1 MFMNTKITT
10 LLPPIDLSLA
20 RPSVLKI
27 FIAYCALLIFIAI
40 NSPIAFGQTGSCVA
54 EQGTWSNLDTN
65 QPVFTPGTSST
76 DDDVGI
82 NCTGDL
88 TDITDEIL
96 ETAIDEIDSFDD
108 FFHSNSK
115 IGVYVNVTNDLTTVS
130 GTIHSDTKQLILFA
144 GDVVTETT
152 NDGFAVIVE
161 PENEVD
167 SADPPVY
174 TKNDWR
180 IDNYLNVTASGN
192 GKRGIAIFNS
202 SGGGVTFRNFAD
214 ITTTGEGFTR
224 PSTRM
229 YRTRTAHG
237 ITVSSES
244 DNSTGDVM
252 VINEAEGSV
261 TTQGDGARGILAYT
275 EGTGDATVIN
285 RGEVSTSGDVYKS
298 DDSNADFPYRTPDG
312 IFASSDGGNARA
324 ENENIVTTSGD
335 GARAVYAYTGGAGKT
350 AVAKNRG
357 TVTVSGNKYRDGLRE
372 IGAYGVAAITDDGS
386 SFATNESTGTIT
398 ISGVDSE
405 AVLAYSDFSTTAGQ
419 TVVATNQ
426 GTISGTSSAL
436 EASGLV
442 AAGGTAGENGSSVHA
457 ENSGYITME
466 GSGSFGIFAGFVI
479 FDDGSSTGLQNSP
492 GSVSVNNSGNVIV
505 SGDRLP
511 SATELANI
519 HSGIYAGFYDEDKS
533 DTDEFGNTGN
543 VSVVHTG
550 KIEVKNGIGINTE
563 VFGSGN
569 SKVEVKDGATIEAG
583 KAEDTP
589 NNIDASWGMGIYSRA
604 VVDSTTDD
612 VADDDDIH
620 IVISGE
626 DTAVTAHSDDDDDDA
641 TTDVDESES
650 IGIKAE
656 MIETREANM
665 PVTAHAK
672 VEVLDGATVTA
683 DKAVVFEGGRGTL
696 NVTNST
702 IVGDVEFH
710 AGDFDDMFS
719 LAGGNV
725 EGNINFYDGDDVF
738 DIRSGLVKGNIDFGD
753 GDDTLNLRIW
763 GRIDGDLDFGLG
775 DDHLYLDV
783 LNTYGP
789 SVITGNIF
797 GIETMTKRCPGDVRI
812 EGEVDFAA
820 STLSLEEGGLIVAGV
835 VDLMGGEVII
845 HDETKLTFEIGD
857 IINDPLNYGRFEDAS
872 AIFKQDADPEIHTQL
887 AASLVDNNR
896 TGAVREKLNNDSDPP
911 TITFVDGGFK
921 QENSQGQED
930 DVEVMVMTTD
940 TESGTTRRVG
950 TVDSSTDN
958 FTTCGDTAAADCSE
972 IEVADEVEERTE
984 APTVSTV
991 STVSTS
997 DRSPSGGSSSNRGSL
1012 LGVGLIAALFYLWD
1026 FDFFGED
1033 SADEY
1038 AYDILSLQGGS
1049 VRPTDDILPGLG
1061 NISRVRWDNGQYWL
1075 RSLAENKSNLP
1086 LGTHAK
1092 VQGAEFGVKY
1102 NLGDGFSLNGSFV
1115 PEFSASIPG
1124 SQLKGHV
1131 LQVGGNWSNGNFFT
1145 GLKISYENHDTT
1157 LITANPVI
1165 NSSFKGNSTLTNTH
1179 LQFQT
1184 GTMMNYGSMEA
1195 KTMLSM
1201 FTGSMKQGAYL
1212 AESPVMTADIP
1223 ELSQR
1228 YTGWNF
1234 GLNLK
1239 SSEMIET
1246 SNGTRVLPSLTMN
1259 TMRTTTTG
1267 IESMFITQSDRIGA
1281 LSFRTNS
1288 GVREL
1293 PRTINMLGLSSD
1305 IKRSSNSGWRVGY
1318 MGAEIDGEFENYALA
1333 RFSMKF

>member
-10 LLPPIDLSLA
+10 LLPPIDLSLE
-20 RPSVLKI
+20 RPSALKI
-27 FIAYCALLIFIAI
+27 FIAYCALLIFIVI
-40 NSPIAFGQTGSCVA
+40 NSPIAFGQTDSCVGK
-54 EQGTWSNLDTN
+54 QGTWSNLDTD
-65 QPVFTPGTSST
+65 QPVFTEGTSST
-76 DDDVGI
+76 DVDVRI

-96 ETAIDEIDSFDD
+96 ETAFEETPSIENFL
-108 FFHSNSK
+108 HSNSK
-115 IGVYVNVTNDLTTVS
+115 LGVYVNVTNELTKVS
-130 GTIHSDTKQLILFA
+130 STIHSDTKQLYLFA
-144 GDVVTETT
+144 GDIETDST
-152 NDGFAVIVE
+152 NDGFAVIVS
-161 PENEVD
+161 PENDVEGT
-167 SADPPVY
+167 DPPVY

-180 IDNYLNVTASGN
+180 IDNYLNVTANGD
-192 GKRGIAIFNS
+192 GKRGIAIFNE

-214 ITTTGEGFTR
+214 ITTTGDGFTR
-224 PSTRM
+224 PADRM

-244 DNSTGDVM
+244 NNSTGDVM

-261 TTQGDGARGILAYT
+261 TTEGDGASGIVAHT
-275 EGTGDATVIN
+275 GGTGDATVIN
-285 RGEVSTSGDVYKS
+285 RGEVSTSGSVYKS
-298 DDSNADFPYRTPDG
+298 EYEDEEFPYRRADG
-312 IFASSDGGNARA
+312 IYANSAEGNVRA
-324 ENENIVTTSGD
+324 ENENIVTTSGE
-335 GARAVYAYTGGAGKT
+335 GARGVFAYTDGAGKT
-350 AVAKNRG
+350 AVATNRG
-357 TVTVSGNKYRDGLRE
+357 TVTVSGNKYTDGLRE
-372 IGAYGVAAITDDGS
+372 IDSYGVAAITNDGS
-386 SFATNESTGTIT
+386 SFATNESAGTVT
-398 ISGVDSE
+398 INGVDSD

-426 GTISGTSSAL
+426 GTISGTSTATD
-436 EASGLV
+436 AIGLV
-442 AAGGTAGENGSSVHA
+442 AGGSAGENGISVRA
-457 ENSGYITME
+457 ENSGDITME
-466 GSGSFGIFAGFVI
+466 GDGALGIVAFYRTV
-479 FDDGSSTGLQNSP
+479 DDGSTGLQNSP

-505 SGDRLP
+505 SGNRLQ
-511 SATELANI
+511 SATELANF
-519 HSGIYAGFYDEDKS
+519 HSGIYAGFYDEDEG

-550 KIEVKNGIGINTE
+550 EIEVKNGIGIYTE

-583 KAEDTP
+583 KAEDTS

-604 VVDSTTDD
+604 KVDSTTDD

-626 DTAVTAHSDDDDDDA
+626 DTAVTAYSDDENDVA
-641 TTDVDESES
+641 TTDVDETES
-650 IGIKAE
+650 IGIMAE
-656 MIETREANM
+656 MIETRAANM
-665 PVTAHAK
+665 PTAHAK

-702 IVGDVEFH
+702 IDGDVEFH

-719 LAGGNV
+719 LVGGNV
-725 EGNINFYDGDDVF
+725 EGNIKFNDGNDVF

-775 DDHLYLDV
+775 EDHLYLDV

-812 EGEVDFAA
+812 EGEVNFAA

-887 AASLVDNNR
+887 AASLVDKIDE
-896 TGAVREKLNNDSDPP
+896 VREKLNNDSDPP

-921 QENSQGQED
+921 QENAQGQED

-958 FTTCGDTAAADCSE
+958 FTTCDTAADDCSE
-972 IEVADEVEERTE
+972 IEVADEVQERTE

-991 STVSTS
+991 STVSTVLTP
-997 DRSPSGGSSSNRGSL
+997 DRSPSGGGGSSSSSL

-1033 SADEY
+1033 SAEY
-1038 AYDILSLQGGS
+1038 AYDNLSLQGGS
-1049 VRPTDDILPGLG
+1049 ARPTDDILPSLG

-1075 RSLAENKSNLP
+1075 RSLTENKSNLP

-1239 SSEMIET
+1239 SSEIIET

-1267 IESMFITQSDRIGA
+1267 IESMLITQSDRIGA

-1318 MGAEIDGEFENYALA
+1318 MGAEIDGEFENFVLA

>member
-1 MFMNTKITT
+1 M
-10 LLPPIDLSLA
+10 
-20 RPSVLKI
+20 
-27 FIAYCALLIFIAI
+27 
-40 NSPIAFGQTGSCVA
+40 
-54 EQGTWSNLDTN
+54 
-65 QPVFTPGTSST
+65 
-76 DDDVGI
+76 
-82 NCTGDL
+82 
-88 TDITDEIL
+88 
-96 ETAIDEIDSFDD
+96 
-108 FFHSNSK
+108 
-115 IGVYVNVTNDLTTVS
+115 TNDLTTIS
-130 GTIHSDTKQLILFA
+130 STIHSDTKQLILFA
-144 GDVVTETT
+144 GDIETDST
-152 NDGFAVIVE
+152 DDGFAVYVG
-161 PENEVD
+161 PENDVG

-174 TKNDWR
+174 TKNDWQ
-180 IDNYLNVTASGN
+180 IDNYLNVTANGR
-192 GKRGIAIFNS
+192 GKRAIGIFNE

-224 PSTRM
+224 PPDRM
-229 YRTRTAHG
+229 YRTRTANG
-237 ITVSSES
+237 ITVTSES

-261 TTQGDGARGILAYT
+261 TTQGTGARGIFAYT
-275 EGTGDATVIN
+275 GGTGDATVIN
-285 RGEVSTSGDVYKS
+285 RGVVSTSGHVYKS
-298 DDSNADFPYRTPDG
+298 DDADEEFPYRRADG
-312 IFASSDGGNARA
+312 IYANSTGGNVRA
-324 ENENIVTTSGD
+324 ENENIVTTSGN
-335 GARAVYAYTGGAGKT
+335 GARAVFAYTDGAGKT

-357 TVTVSGNKYRDGLRE
+357 TVTVSGGKYVDSDEE
-372 IGAYGVAAITDDGS
+372 IGSFGVAAITSDGS
-386 SFATNESTGTIT
+386 SFATNESAGTVT
-398 ISGVDSE
+398 ISGEDSD
-405 AVLAYSDFSTTAGQ
+405 AVLAYSYFSTTAGQ

-426 GTISGTSSAL
+426 GTISGTSTASEAL
-436 EASGLV
+436 GLV
-442 AAGGTAGENGSSVHA
+442 AGGDAGENGISVLA
-457 ENSGYITME
+457 ENSGDITME
-466 GSGSFGIFAGFVI
+466 GEGAFGIVAFYTIV
-479 FDDGSSTGLQNSP
+479 DDGSTGLRNNP

-505 SGDRLP
+505 SGDRH
-511 SATELANI
+511 SNTTELANI
-519 HSGIYAGFYDEDKS
+519 HSGIYAFYDD
-533 DTDEFGNTGN
+533 DDDGDNTEFGNTGN

-550 KIEVKNGIGINTE
+550 EIEVKNGIGIYTE

-604 VVDSTTDD
+604 KVDSTTDD

-626 DTAVTAHSDDDDDDA
+626 DTAVTAYSVDDDDVA
-641 TTDVDESES
+641 TTDVDERES
-650 IGIKAE
+650 IGIMAE
-656 MIETREANM
+656 MIETREANI

-702 IVGDVEFH
+702 IHGDVEFH

-719 LAGGNV
+719 LVGGNV

-763 GRIDGDLDFGLG
+763 GRIDGNLDFGLG

-789 SVITGNIF
+789 SVITGNIL

-812 EGEVDFAA
+812 EGNVDFTA

-857 IINDPLNYGRFEDAS
+857 IINDPLNYGRFESAT

-887 AASLVDNNR
+887 AASLVDNDR

-930 DVEVMVMTTD
+930 DVDVMVMTTD

-950 TVDSSTDN
+950 TVNSSTDN
-958 FTTCGDTAAADCSE
+958 FTTCDTAVADCSE
-972 IEVADEVEERTE
+972 IEVADEVQERTE
-984 APTVSTV
+984 APTDSTVSTV
-991 STVSTS
+991 STDSTVSTS
-997 DRSPSGGSSSNRGSL
+997 DRSPSGGSSSKRGTL
-1012 LGVGLIAALFYLWD
+1012 LGVGLVAALFYFWD
-1026 FDFFGED
+1026 FDIFGED
-1033 SADEY
+1033 SAEY
-1038 AYDILSLQGGS
+1038 AYDNLSLQGGS
-1049 VRPTDDILPGLG
+1049 ARPTDDILPSLG

-1115 PEFSASIPG
+1115 PEISASIPG
-1124 SQLKGHV
+1124 SQLKGHI

-1239 SSEMIET
+1239 SSEIIET

-1267 IESMFITQSDRIGA
+1267 IESMLITQSDRIGA

-1318 MGAEIDGEFENYALA
+1318 MGAEIDGEFENFVLA

>member
-10 LLPPIDLSLA
+10 LLPTYLSHKT
-20 RPSVLKI
+20 PSALKI
-27 FIAYCALLIFIAI
+27 FIAHCALLIFIAI
-40 NSPIAFGQTGSCVA
+40 NSPIAFGQTGSCVG
-54 EQGTWSNLDTN
+54 EQGTWSNLETD
-65 QPVFTPGTSST
+65 QPVFTQGTSST
-76 DDDVGI
+76 DYDVRI
-82 NCTGDL
+82 NCTGAL
-88 TDITDEIL
+88 TEITDDIL
-96 ETAIDEIDSFDD
+96 ETAFEDTPSIEN
-108 FFHSNSK
+108 FFHPNSR
-115 IGVYVNVTNDLTTVS
+115 IGVYVNVTNDLTTVNS
-130 GTIHSDTKQLILFA
+130 TIHSDTNRLILLA
-144 GDVVTETT
+144 GDVVTGPT
-152 NDGFAVIVE
+152 NDGFAVIAS
-161 PENEVD
+161 PENEVQG
-167 SADPPVY
+167 ANPPVY

-180 IDNYLNVTASGN
+180 IDNYLNVTANGD
-192 GKRGIAIFNS
+192 GKRGIAIFNE

-214 ITTTGEGFTR
+214 ITTNGQGFTR
-224 PSTRM
+224 PDTEM

-237 ITVSSES
+237 ITVTSES

-261 TTQGDGARGILAYT
+261 TTEGDGARGIFAYT

-285 RGEVSTSGDVYKS
+285 RGEVSTRGSVYKSGDV
-298 DDSNADFPYRTPDG
+298 DEEFPYRRADG
-312 IFASSDGGNARA
+312 IYANSTEGNARA
-324 ENENIVTTSGD
+324 ENENIVTTSGK

-357 TVTVSGNKYRDGLRE
+357 TVTVSGDRYIDGTTERDS
-372 IGAYGVAAITDDGS
+372 YGVAAIASDGS

-398 ISGVDSE
+398 ISGIDSD
-405 AVLAYSDFSTTAGQ
+405 AVLAYSEFSTTAGQ
-419 TVVATNQ
+419 TVVATNR
-426 GTISGTSSAL
+426 GTILGTSAAS
-436 EASGLV
+436 EASGLG
-442 AAGGTAGENGSSVHA
+442 AGGDAGENGSSAHA
-457 ENSGYITME
+457 ENSGDITME
-466 GSGSFGIFAGFVI
+466 GDGALGIVAFYRIV
-479 FDDGSSTGLQNSP
+479 DDGGLQNSP

-505 SGDRLP
+505 SGNRP
-511 SATELANI
+511 SIATEFAHF
-519 HSGIYAGFYDEDKS
+519 HSGIYAGFFDLNKG
-533 DTDEFGNTGN
+533 DTNEFGNTGN

-550 KIEVKNGIGINTE
+550 EIEVKNGIGINTE
-563 VFGSGN
+563 VYGSGN

-583 KAEDTP
+583 KAEDPP

-604 VVDSTTDD
+604 KVDSTTDD

-626 DTAVTAHSDDDDDDA
+626 DTAVTAYSDDSDDGA
-641 TTDVDESES
+641 TTDVDERES
-650 IGIKAE
+650 IGIMAE

-725 EGNINFYDGDDVF
+725 EGNINFYDGDDVL
-738 DIRSGLVKGNIDFGD
+738 DIRSGLVKGNIYFGG

-797 GIETMTKRCPGDVRI
+797 GIETMTKRYPGDVRI
-812 EGEVDFAA
+812 EGEVEFAA
-820 STLSLEEGGLIVAGV
+820 STLNLEEGGLIVAGV

-857 IINDPLNYGRFEDAS
+857 ITKDPLNYGRFEKAT

-887 AASLVDNNR
+887 AASLVDENDPSNDR
-896 TGAVREKLNNDSDPP
+896 TSAVRELLNDDSLPP

-921 QENSQGQED
+921 QVNSQGQQD

-940 TESGTTRRVG
+940 TESGTTSRVG
-950 TVDSSTDN
+950 IVDSSTDH
-958 FTTCGDTAAADCSE
+958 FTTCDTAAADCSE
-972 IEVADEVEERTE
+972 IEVADEVPERTE
-984 APTVSTV
+984 APTV

-997 DRSPSGGSSSNRGSL
+997 DRSPSGGSSSNRGTL
-1012 LGVGLIAALFYLWD
+1012 LGVGLVAALFYLWD
-1026 FDFFGED
+1026 LDIFGED
-1033 SADEY
+1033 SAEY
-1038 AYDILSLQGGS
+1038 AYDNLSLQGGS
-1049 VRPTDDILPGLG
+1049 ARPTDDILPSLG

-1318 MGAEIDGEFENYALA
+1318 MGAEIDGEFENFVLA

>member
-1 MFMNTKITT
+1 M
-10 LLPPIDLSLA
+10 
-20 RPSVLKI
+20 
-27 FIAYCALLIFIAI
+27 
-40 NSPIAFGQTGSCVA
+40 
-54 EQGTWSNLDTN
+54 
-65 QPVFTPGTSST
+65 
-76 DDDVGI
+76 
-82 NCTGDL
+82 
-88 TDITDEIL
+88 
-96 ETAIDEIDSFDD
+96 
-108 FFHSNSK
+108 
-115 IGVYVNVTNDLTTVS
+115 
-130 GTIHSDTKQLILFA
+130 
-144 GDVVTETT
+144 
-152 NDGFAVIVE
+152 
-161 PENEVD
+161 
-167 SADPPVY
+167 
-174 TKNDWR
+174 
-180 IDNYLNVTASGN
+180 
-192 GKRGIAIFNS
+192 
-202 SGGGVTFRNFAD
+202 
-214 ITTTGEGFTR
+214 
-224 PSTRM
+224 
-229 YRTRTAHG
+229 
-237 ITVSSES
+237 
-244 DNSTGDVM
+244 
-252 VINEAEGSV
+252 
-261 TTQGDGARGILAYT
+261 
-275 EGTGDATVIN
+275 
-285 RGEVSTSGDVYKS
+285 
-298 DDSNADFPYRTPDG
+298 
-312 IFASSDGGNARA
+312 
-324 ENENIVTTSGD
+324 
-335 GARAVYAYTGGAGKT
+335 
-350 AVAKNRG
+350 
-357 TVTVSGNKYRDGLRE
+357 
-372 IGAYGVAAITDDGS
+372 AAITTDGS

-398 ISGVDSE
+398 ISGIDSD
-405 AVLAYSDFSTTAGQ
+405 AVLAYSSFSTTARQ
-419 TVVATNQ
+419 TAVATNQ
-426 GTISGTSSAL
+426 GTISGTSTASL
-436 EASGLV
+436 ASGLG
-442 AAGGTAGENGSSVHA
+442 AGGDAGENGILVLA
-457 ENSGYITME
+457 ENSGDITME
-466 GSGSFGIFAGFVI
+466 GDGALGIVAFYRIVP
-479 FDDGSSTGLQNSP
+479 DGSTGLQNSP

-505 SGDRLP
+505 SGNRHED
-511 SATELANI
+511 ATELANI

-550 KIEVKNGIGINTE
+550 EIEVKNGIGIHTE

-569 SKVEVKDGATIEAG
+569 SKVEVKDGATVEAG
-583 KAEDTP
+583 KAADTP

-604 VVDSTTDD
+604 EVDSTTDD

-626 DTAVTAHSDDDDDDA
+626 DTAVTAYSDDDDVVA

-650 IGIKAE
+650 IGIMAE

-702 IVGDVEFH
+702 IVGDVEFD
-710 AGDFDDMFS
+710 AGDFDDLFS
-719 LAGGNV
+719 LAGGNA
-725 EGNINFYDGDDVF
+725 EGNINFGDGDDVF
-738 DIRSGLVKGNIDFGD
+738 DIRSGLVKGDIDFGD

-763 GRIDGDLDFGLG
+763 GRIDGDLDFGMG

-789 SVITGNIF
+789 SVITGNIR

-812 EGEVDFAA
+812 EGEVDFTA

-857 IINDPLNYGRFEDAS
+857 IVTDSLNYGRFENAT
-872 AIFKQDADPEIHTQL
+872 AIFKQDSDPEIHTQL
-887 AASLVDNNR
+887 AASLVDDIDE
-896 TGAVREKLNNDSDPP
+896 VREMLNDDVSPP

-930 DVEVMVMTTD
+930 DVDVMVMTTD
-940 TESGTTRRVG
+940 TESGTTSRVG
-950 TVDSSTDN
+950 MVDSSTDH
-958 FTTCGDTAAADCSE
+958 FTTCDTATANCSE
-972 IEVADEVEERTE
+972 IEVAEEVQVRTE
-984 APTVSTV
+984 APR
-991 STVSTS
+991 VSTS
-997 DRSPSGGSSSNRGSL
+997 DSSTSGGGGGGSSSNRGTL
-1012 LGVGLIAALFYLWD
+1012 LGVGLVAALFYLWD
-1026 FDFFGED
+1026 LDIFGED
-1033 SADEY
+1033 SAEY
-1038 AYDILSLQGGS
+1038 AYDNLSLQGGS
-1049 VRPTDDILPGLG
+1049 ARPTDDILPNLG
-1061 NISRVRWDNGQYWL
+1061 NISRARWGDNGQYWL

-1124 SQLKGHV
+1124 SHLKGHV

-1157 LITANPVI
+1157 LTTANPVI

-1228 YTGWNF
+1228 YTGWNL

-1267 IESMFITQSDRIGA
+1267 IESMLITQSDRIGA

-1293 PRTINMLGLSSD
+1293 PRTINMLGLGSD

-1318 MGAEIDGEFENYALA
+1318 MGAEIDGEFENFVLA
-1333 RFSMKF
+1333 RFGMKF

>member
-10 LLPPIDLSLA
+10 LLPPIDLSLE
-20 RPSVLKI
+20 RPSALKI

-40 NSPIAFGQTGSCVA
+40 NSPIAFGQTGSCVGQ
-54 EQGTWSNLDTN
+54 QGTWSNLDTD

-76 DDDVGI
+76 DVDVRI
-82 NCTGDL
+82 DCTGDL

-96 ETAIDEIDSFDD
+96 STALDEIDSIDD

-115 IGVYVNVTNDLTTVS
+115 IVLYVDVTNDLTTIS
-130 GTIHSDTKQLILFA
+130 STIHSDTNLLRLYA
-144 GDVVTETT
+144 GDLETDTTE
-152 NDGFAVIVE
+152 DGFAVIIS
-161 PENEVD
+161 PENDVEGT
-167 SADPPVY
+167 DPPVY

-180 IDNYLNVTASGN
+180 INNYLNVTANGD
-192 GKRGIAIFNS
+192 GKRAIAIFNE
-202 SGGGVTFRNFAD
+202 SGGGVTFRNFAE
-214 ITTTGEGFTR
+214 ITTTGEGYTR
-224 PSTRM
+224 PVGRM
-229 YRTRTAHG
+229 YRTRTAYG
-237 ITVSSES
+237 INVTSES
-244 DNSTGDVM
+244 NNSTGDVM

-261 TTQGDGARGILAYT
+261 TTQGDGARGINAYT
-275 EGTGDATVIN
+275 DGTGDATVIN
-285 RGEVSTSGDVYKS
+285 RGEVSTSGSVYKS
-298 DDSNADFPYRTPDG
+298 LDEDEEFPYRRADG
-312 IFASSDGGNARA
+312 IYANSSEGNVRA
-324 ENENIVTTSGD
+324 ENENIVTTTGD
-335 GARAVYAYTGGAGKT
+335 GARGVFAYTDGAGKT

-357 TVTVSGNKYRDGLRE
+357 TVTVSGDSYTDDGNTK
-372 IGAYGVAAITDDGS
+372 IDSYGVAAITSDGS

-398 ISGVDSE
+398 ISGVDSD
-405 AVLAYSDFSTTAGQ
+405 AVLAYSSFSTTARQ
-419 TVVATNQ
+419 TVVATNR
-426 GTISGTSSAL
+426 GTILGTSTAS
-436 EASGLV
+436 EASGLG
-442 AAGGTAGENGSSVHA
+442 AGGDAGENGFSVLA
-457 ENSGYITME
+457 ENSGDITME
-466 GSGSFGIFAGFVI
+466 GAGSLGIVAFYRIVP
-479 FDDGSSTGLQNSP
+479 DGSTGLQNSP
-492 GSVSVNNSGNVIV
+492 GSASVNNSGNVIV

-511 SATELANI
+511 DATELAHF
-519 HSGIYAGFYDEDKS
+519 HSGIYAGFFDFNKG
-533 DTDEFGNTGN
+533 DTDKFGNTGN

-550 KIEVKNGIGINTE
+550 EIEVKNGIGINTE
-563 VFGSGN
+563 VYGSGN

-604 VVDSTTDD
+604 KVDSTTDD

-626 DTAVTAHSDDDDDDA
+626 DTEVTAYSDDTDDPD
-641 TTDVDESES
+641 TTDVDETES
-650 IGIKAE
+650 IAIMAE
-656 MIETREANM
+656 MTETREANM

-702 IVGDVEFH
+702 IVGDVEFD
-710 AGDFDDMFS
+710 AGDFDDLFS
-719 LAGGNV
+719 LAGGNA
-725 EGNINFYDGDDVF
+725 EGNINFGDGDNVF
-738 DIRSGLVKGNIDFGD
+738 DIRSGLVKGDIDFGA

-763 GRIDGDLDFGLG
+763 GRIDGDLNFGLG

-789 SVITGNIF
+789 SVITGNIL

-812 EGEVDFAA
+812 EGDVEFTA

-887 AASLVDNNR
+887 AASLDDNDR
-896 TGAVREKLNNDSDPP
+896 TVAVREKLNNDSDPP

-930 DVEVMVMTTD
+930 DVDVMVMTTD
-940 TESGTTRRVG
+940 TETGTTSHVG
-950 TVDSSTDN
+950 DVDSSTDK
-958 FTTCGDTAAADCSE
+958 FTTCDTAAADCSE
-972 IEVADEVEERTE
+972 IEVAKEVPERTE
-984 APTVSTV
+984 APR
-991 STVSTS
+991 VSTS
-997 DRSPSGGSSSNRGSL
+997 DSSTSGGGGSSSNRGTL

-1033 SADEY
+1033 SAEY

-1061 NISRVRWDNGQYWL
+1061 NISRVRWGDNGQYWF

-1201 FTGSMKQGAYL
+1201 FTGNMKQGAYL

-1228 YTGWNF
+1228 YTGWNL

-1267 IESMFITQSDRIGA
+1267 IESMLITQSDRIGA

-1293 PRTINMLGLSSD
+1293 PRTINMLGLGSD

-1318 MGAEIDGEFENYALA
+1318 MGAEIDGEFENFVLA
-1333 RFSMKF
+1333 RFGMKF

>member
-10 LLPPIDLSLA
+10 LLPPIDLSLE
-20 RPSVLKI
+20 RPSALKI

-40 NSPIAFGQTGSCVA
+40 NSPIAFGQTGSCVG
-54 EQGTWSNLDTN
+54 EQGTWSNLDTD
-65 QPVFTPGTSST
+65 QPVFTPGILST
-76 DDDVGI
+76 DYDVRI

-88 TDITDEIL
+88 TEITDEIL
-96 ETAIDEIDSFDD
+96 ETAFEETRSIEN

-115 IGVYVNVTNDLTTVS
+115 IGLYVNVTNNSTTVS
-130 GTIHSDTKQLILFA
+130 ATIHSDTNRLILFA

-152 NDGFAVIVE
+152 DDGFAVIVS
-161 PENEVD
+161 PENEV
-167 SADPPVY
+167 AGTDPPVY
-174 TKNDWR
+174 PKNDWR
-180 IDNYLNVTASGN
+180 IDNYLNVTANGD
-192 GKRGIAIFNS
+192 GKRGIAIFNE

-214 ITTTGEGFTR
+214 ITTTGGGFTR
-224 PSTRM
+224 LPDRM
-229 YRTRTAHG
+229 YRTRAADG
-237 ITVSSES
+237 ITVTSES

-261 TTQGDGARGILAYT
+261 TTQGAGARGIFAYT
-275 EGTGDATVIN
+275 GGTGDATVIN
-285 RGEVSTSGDVYKS
+285 RGEVSTRGDVYKS
-298 DDSNADFPYRTPDG
+298 EDVDEEFPYRRADG
-312 IFASSDGGNARA
+312 IYANSTGGNVRA
-324 ENENIVTTSGD
+324 ENENIVTTSGQ
-335 GARAVYAYTGGAGKT
+335 GARGVFAYTDGAGKT
-350 AVAKNRG
+350 AVATNRG
-357 TVTVSGNKYRDGLRE
+357 TVTVSGGKYIDGTIEE
-372 IGAYGVAAITDDGS
+372 IDSFGVAAITNDGS
-386 SFATNESTGTIT
+386 SFATNESAGTVT
-398 ISGVDSE
+398 ISGVDSD
-405 AVLAYSDFSTTAGQ
+405 AVLAYSVFSTTAGQ

-426 GTISGTSSAL
+426 GTISGTSTAM
-436 EASGLV
+436 EAIGLV
-442 AAGGTAGENGSSVHA
+442 AGGSAGENGISVRA
-457 ENSGYITME
+457 ENSGDITME
-466 GSGSFGIFAGFVI
+466 GDGSNGIVAFFGIV
-479 FDDGSSTGLQNSP
+479 DDGSTGLQNSP

-505 SGDRLP
+505 SGNRFQ
-511 SATELANI
+511 SATVFEEINK
-519 HSGIYAGFYDEDKS
+519 GIFAGFDDDDTG

-550 KIEVKNGIGINTE
+550 EIEVKYGAGIFTQ

-569 SKVEVKDGATIEAG
+569 SKVEVKDGATVEAG
-583 KAEDTP
+583 KAAT
-589 NNIDASWGMGIYSRA
+589 SWGMGIYSRA
-604 VVDSTTDD
+604 KVDSTTDD

-626 DTAVTAHSDDDDDDA
+626 DTAVTAYSDDSDEGD
-641 TTDVDESES
+641 TTDVDERES
-650 IGIKAE
+650 IGLMAE

-710 AGDFDDMFS
+710 DGDFDDMFS

-725 EGNINFYDGDDVF
+725 EGDINFSDGDDVF
-738 DIRSGLVKGNIDFGD
+738 DIRSGLVKGNINFGG

-812 EGEVDFAA
+812 EGNVDFTA

-857 IINDPLNYGRFEDAS
+857 ITMDPLNYGRFQSAT

-887 AASLVDNNR
+887 AASLVDENVPSNDR
-896 TGAVREKLNNDSDPP
+896 TGEVRELLNDKSSPP
-911 TITFVDGGFK
+911 MITFVDGGFK
-921 QENSQGQED
+921 QENSQGQQD
-930 DVEVMVMTTD
+930 DVDVMVMTTD
-940 TESGTTRRVG
+940 TESGTTSHVG
-950 TVDSSTDN
+950 DVDRSTDN
-958 FTTCGDTAAADCSE
+958 FTTCDTAAADCSE
-972 IEVADEVEERTE
+972 IEVADEVQERTE
-984 APTVSTV
+984 APTV

-997 DRSPSGGSSSNRGSL
+997 DRSPSGGSSSNRSTL

-1033 SADEY
+1033 SAEY

-1086 LGTHAK
+1086 LGTYAK

-1131 LQVGGNWSNGNFFT
+1131 LQVGGNWSNGKFFT

-1239 SSEMIET
+1239 SSEIIET

-1318 MGAEIDGEFENYALA
+1318 MGAEIDGEFENFALA

>member
-10 LLPPIDLSLA
+10 LLPPIDLSLE
-20 RPSVLKI
+20 RPSALKI

-76 DDDVGI
+76 DDDVRI

-96 ETAIDEIDSFDD
+96 ETAIDKIDSIDD

-115 IGVYVNVTNDLTTVS
+115 IGVYVNVTDDLTTVS
-130 GTIHSDTKQLILFA
+130 GTIHSDTNLLILFA

-180 IDNYLNVTASGN
+180 IDNYLNVTANGN
-192 GKRGIAIFNS
+192 GKRAIAIFNE

-224 PSTRM
+224 PSTKM
-229 YRTRTAHG
+229 YRTRTANG
-237 ITVSSES
+237 ITVTSES

-261 TTQGDGARGILAYT
+261 TTQGDGARGINAYT
-275 EGTGDATVIN
+275 GGTGDATVIN
-285 RGEVSTSGDVYKS
+285 RGAVSTRGSVYKS
-298 DDSNADFPYRTPDG
+298 EDADEKFPYRRADG
-312 IFASSDGGNARA
+312 IFANSNKGNARA

-335 GARAVYAYTGGAGKT
+335 GARAVFAYTGGAGKT

-372 IGAYGVAAITDDGS
+372 IGAFGVAAITDDGS
-386 SFATNESTGTIT
+386 SFATNEIAGTVT
-398 ISGVDSE
+398 IRGIDSE
-405 AVLAYSDFSTTAGQ
+405 AVLAYSEFSTTAGQ

-426 GTISGTSSAL
+426 GTISGTSTAS

-442 AAGGTAGENGSSVHA
+442 AGGAAGENGSSAHA
-457 ENSGYITME
+457 ENSGDITME
-466 GSGSFGIFAGFVI
+466 GDGALGIVAFYRIV
-479 FDDGSSTGLQNSP
+479 DDGGLQNSP
-492 GSVSVNNSGNVIV
+492 GSASVNNSGNVIV
-505 SGDRLP
+505 SGDRP
-511 SATELANI
+511 SIATEFAHF
-519 HSGIYAGFYDEDKS
+519 HSGIYAGFFDLDKG

-550 KIEVKNGIGINTE
+550 EIEVKNGIGINTE
-563 VFGSGN
+563 VYGSGN

-604 VVDSTTDD
+604 KVDSTTDD
-612 VADDDDIH
+612 VADDDDDDIH

-626 DTAVTAHSDDDDDDA
+626 DTAVTAYSENMNDVA
-641 TTDVDESES
+641 TTDVDETKS
-650 IGIKAE
+650 IGIMAE
-656 MIETREANM
+656 LIETREANM

-725 EGNINFYDGDDVF
+725 EGNINFYDGNDEF

-775 DDHLYLDV
+775 DDNLYLDV

-789 SVITGNIF
+789 SVITGSIF

-812 EGEVDFAA
+812 EGKVDFDA

-835 VDLMGGEVII
+835 VDLKGGEVII

-857 IINDPLNYGRFEDAS
+857 IINDPLNYGRFVDAS

-887 AASLVDNNR
+887 AASLVDNDR
-896 TGAVREKLNNDSDPP
+896 TGAVREKLNNDSDAP

-921 QENSQGQED
+921 QENSQGQKD
-930 DVEVMVMTTD
+930 DVDVMVMTTD

-950 TVDSSTDN
+950 TVDSSKN
-958 FTTCGDTAAADCSE
+958 FTTCDTAAADCSE
-972 IEVADEVEERTE
+972 IEVAEEVQERTE
-984 APTVSTV
+984 APPVSTV

-997 DRSPSGGSSSNRGSL
+997 DRSPSGGSSSNRGTL
-1012 LGVGLIAALFYLWD
+1012 LGVGLVAALFYLWD
-1026 FDFFGED
+1026 LDIFGED
-1033 SADEY
+1033 SAEY
-1038 AYDILSLQGGS
+1038 AYDNLSLQGGS
-1049 VRPTDDILPGLG
+1049 VRPTDDILPSLG
-1061 NISRVRWDNGQYWL
+1061 NISRVRWGDNGQYWL

-1228 YTGWNF
+1228 YTGWNL

-1267 IESMFITQSDRIGA
+1267 IESMLITQSDRIGA

-1293 PRTINMLGLSSD
+1293 PRTINMLGLGSD

-1318 MGAEIDGEFENYALA
+1318 MGAEIDGEFENFVLA

>member
-1 MFMNTKITT
+1 MHTIE
-10 LLPPIDLSLA
+10 LSMM
-20 RPSVLKI
+20 
-27 FIAYCALLIFIAI
+27 
-40 NSPIAFGQTGSCVA
+40 
-54 EQGTWSNLDTN
+54 D
-65 QPVFTPGTSST
+65 
-76 DDDVGI
+76 
-82 NCTGDL
+82 
-88 TDITDEIL
+88 
-96 ETAIDEIDSFDD
+96 
-108 FFHSNSK
+108 
-115 IGVYVNVTNDLTTVS
+115 
-130 GTIHSDTKQLILFA
+130 
-144 GDVVTETT
+144 
-152 NDGFAVIVE
+152 
-161 PENEVD
+161 
-167 SADPPVY
+167 
-174 TKNDWR
+174 
-180 IDNYLNVTASGN
+180 
-192 GKRGIAIFNS
+192 
-202 SGGGVTFRNFAD
+202 
-214 ITTTGEGFTR
+214 
-224 PSTRM
+224 
-229 YRTRTAHG
+229 
-237 ITVSSES
+237 
-244 DNSTGDVM
+244 
-252 VINEAEGSV
+252 
-261 TTQGDGARGILAYT
+261 
-275 EGTGDATVIN
+275 
-285 RGEVSTSGDVYKS
+285 
-298 DDSNADFPYRTPDG
+298 
-312 IFASSDGGNARA
+312 
-324 ENENIVTTSGD
+324 
-335 GARAVYAYTGGAGKT
+335 
-350 AVAKNRG
+350 
-357 TVTVSGNKYRDGLRE
+357 
-372 IGAYGVAAITDDGS
+372 
-386 SFATNESTGTIT
+386 
-398 ISGVDSE
+398 
-405 AVLAYSDFSTTAGQ
+405 
-419 TVVATNQ
+419 
-426 GTISGTSSAL
+426 
-436 EASGLV
+436 
-442 AAGGTAGENGSSVHA
+442 
-457 ENSGYITME
+457 
-466 GSGSFGIFAGFVI
+466 
-479 FDDGSSTGLQNSP
+479 STGLRNSP

-511 SATELANI
+511 SATELTNF
-519 HSGIYAGFYDEDKS
+519 HSGIYAGFYDKVEGD
-533 DTDEFGNTGN
+533 DDEFGNTGN

-550 KIEVKNGIGINTE
+550 GIEVKNGIGIYTE

-583 KAEDTP
+583 

-604 VVDSTTDD
+604 KVDSTTDD

-626 DTAVTAHSDDDDDDA
+626 DTAVTAYSDDDDVVA
-641 TTDVDESES
+641 TTDVDERES
-650 IGIKAE
+650 IGIMAE
-656 MIETREANM
+656 MIEANM
-665 PVTAHAK
+665 PGTAHAK

-696 NVTNST
+696 NVTNSR
-702 IVGDVEFH
+702 IVGDVEFD
-710 AGDFDDMFS
+710 AGDFNDLFS
-719 LAGGNV
+719 LAGGNA
-725 EGNINFYDGDDVF
+725 EGNINFGDGDDEF
-738 DIRSGLVKGNIDFGD
+738 DIRSGLVKGNIDMGD

-763 GRIDGDLDFGLG
+763 GRIDGDLNFGLG

-789 SVITGNIF
+789 SVITGNIL

-812 EGEVDFAA
+812 EGEVDFTA

-835 VDLMGGEVII
+835 VDLMDGEVII

-857 IINDPLNYGRFEDAS
+857 IVTDSLNYGRFENAT

-887 AASLVDNNR
+887 AASLVDDIDE
-896 TGAVREKLNNDSDPP
+896 VREMLNDDQVPP
-911 TITFVDGGFK
+911 TLTFVDGGFK
-921 QENSQGQED
+921 QENSQGQQD

-940 TESGTTRRVG
+940 TESGTTSRVG
-950 TVDSSTDN
+950 MVDSSTDN
-958 FTTCGDTAAADCSE
+958 FTTCDTAAANCSE
-972 IEVADEVEERTE
+972 IEVADEVQERTE
-984 APTVSTV
+984 APTVL
-991 STVSTS
+991 TS
-997 DRSPSGGSSSNRGSL
+997 DRAPSGGGGGGGGSSSSSSSL
-1012 LGVGLIAALFYLWD
+1012 VGVGLIAALLYFWD
-1026 FDFFGED
+1026 FDNFGKD
-1033 SADEY
+1033 SAEY

-1049 VRPTDDILPGLG
+1049 VRPTGDILPGLG
-1061 NISRVRWDNGQYWL
+1061 NISRVRWGDNGQYWL

-1102 NLGDGFSLNGSFV
+1102 NIGDGFSLNGSVV
-1115 PEFSASIPG
+1115 PEISASIPG

-1131 LQVGGNWSNGNFFT
+1131 LQVGGNWTNGNFFT

-1318 MGAEIDGEFENYALA
+1318 MGAEIDGEFENFALA